1 MLRLKR
7 RGLETDPRSTLH
19 GHEGGN
25 PGYRQGTDLRGT
37 APVLDPTGVLFGTD
51 IGPGSRH
58 TEVARIAEYYR
69 TLLGQLSE
77 EAQERIGHANAE
89 ALFDVN

>member
-37 APVLDPTGVLFGTD
+37 APVLDPTALKNCGKYIRYIHPLTKLLAHGTRSSRICYHIELEDSLRDSGVFR
-51 IGPGSRH
+51 PVH
-58 TEVARIAEYYR
+58 
-69 TLLGQLSE
+69 
-77 EAQERIGHANAE
+77 
-89 ALFDVN
+89 